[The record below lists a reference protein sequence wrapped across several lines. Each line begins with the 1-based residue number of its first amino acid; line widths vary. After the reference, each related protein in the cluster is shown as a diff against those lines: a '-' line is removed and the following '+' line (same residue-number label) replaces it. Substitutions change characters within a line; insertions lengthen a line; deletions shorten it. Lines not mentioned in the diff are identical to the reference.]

1 VETADLQKI
10 RSVCTPHLA
19 LIHPSATRLTRIV
32 LCRSA
37 DGQPW
42 IEVIFIP
49 PDEVH
54 AEIRMQILTV
64 SPDRYVEH
72 QNLLKQMYR
81 LRANVFGERL
91 EWDVTVTDG
100 GERDQYDDLNPTYIL
115 TTFGGSKVVGCAR
128 LLPALG
134 PTMLERTFPQ
144 LLADGLLHATGAMI
158 ESSRF
163 CVDTTLPAGRGGGQ
177 LHLVTLTMFAG
188 IIEWSRANGYDK
200 IVTATDLRFER
211 ILNRA
216 GWPMA
221 RLGEPVAIGN
231 TIAIA
236 GTLPADEKS
245 FERVRPPH
253 YRSALTRADAYS
265 ERSAA

>member
-1 VETADLQKI
+1 MQV
-10 RSVCTPHLA
+10 
-19 LIHPSATRLTRIV
+19 LTI
-32 LCRSA
+32 
-37 DGQPW
+37 
-42 IEVIFIP
+42 
-49 PDEVH
+49 
-54 AEIRMQILTV
+54 

-81 LRANVFGERL
+81 LRADVFGGRL

-115 TTFGGSKVVGCAR
+115 AVSVGNKVVGCAR
-128 LLPALG
+128 LLPAVG
-134 PTMLERTFPQ
+134 PTMLELTFPQ
-144 LLADGLLHATGAMI
+144 LLRDRSLNANATMI

-163 CVDTTLPAGRGGGQ
+163 CVDTTLPASRGGGHQ
-177 LHLVTLTMFAG
+177 LHLATLTMFAG
-188 IIEWSRANGYDK
+188 IIEWSMANGYDR

-231 TIAIA
+231 TVAIA
-236 GTLPADEKS
+236 GTLPADQES
-245 FERVRPPH
+245 FEQVRPSN
-253 YRSALTRADAYS
+253 YRSALSRTDDHS

>member
-1 VETADLQKI
+1 MQV
-10 RSVCTPHLA
+10 
-19 LIHPSATRLTRIV
+19 LTI
-32 LCRSA
+32 
-37 DGQPW
+37 
-42 IEVIFIP
+42 
-49 PDEVH
+49 
-54 AEIRMQILTV
+54 

-81 LRANVFGERL
+81 LRADVFGGRL

-115 TTFGGSKVVGCAR
+115 AVSVGNKVVGCAR
-128 LLPALG
+128 LLPAVG
-134 PTMLERTFPQ
+134 PTMLELTFPQ
-144 LLADGLLHATGAMI
+144 LLSDGSLNATSAMI

-163 CVDTTLPAGRGGGQ
+163 CVDTTLPVGRGGGQ
-177 LHLVTLTMFAG
+177 LHLATLTMFAG
-188 IIEWSRANGYDK
+188 IIEWSMANGYDR

-231 TIAIA
+231 TVAIA
-236 GTLPADEKS
+236 GTLPADQES
-245 FERVRPPH
+245 FEQVRPSN
-253 YRSALTRADAYS
+253 YRSAFSRTDDHS

>member
-1 VETADLQKI
+1 MQV
-10 RSVCTPHLA
+10 
-19 LIHPSATRLTRIV
+19 LTI
-32 LCRSA
+32 
-37 DGQPW
+37 
-42 IEVIFIP
+42 
-49 PDEVH
+49 
-54 AEIRMQILTV
+54 

-72 QNLLKQMYR
+72 QDLLKQMHQ
-81 LRANVFGERL
+81 LRANVFGGRL
-91 EWDVTVTDG
+91 EWDITVMDG

-115 TTFGGSKVVGCAR
+115 ATFGGNSVVGCAR
-128 LLPALG
+128 LLPAVG

-144 LLADGLLHATGAMI
+144 LLGGGSLNATRAMI

-163 CVDTTLPAGRGGGQ
+163 CVDTTSLAGRGGGQ
-177 LHLVTLTMFAG
+177 LHLATLTMFAG
-188 IIEWSRANGYDK
+188 IIEWSMANGYDR

-231 TIAIA
+231 TVAVA
-236 GTLPADEKS
+236 GALPADQKS
-245 FERVRPPH
+245 FEKVRPPN
-253 YRSALTRADAYS
+253 YRSVFSRADNHS